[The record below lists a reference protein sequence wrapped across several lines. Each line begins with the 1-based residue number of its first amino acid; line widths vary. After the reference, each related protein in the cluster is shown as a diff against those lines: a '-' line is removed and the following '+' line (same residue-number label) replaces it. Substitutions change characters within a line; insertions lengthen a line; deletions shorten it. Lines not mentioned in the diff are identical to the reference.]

1 MNIIVA
7 AGGLSPERDV
17 SLASGQLIAKA
28 LIAKGNNAVMIDIS
42 SDIEDK
48 DLIDF
53 FKRNVTMQTS
63 YAISEHAPIF
73 EDGTDNRKHAIGK
86 NVLEVCK
93 LADIVFIALHG
104 DIGENGKFQ
113 ALLDIYG
120 VKYTGTNSLGSAI
133 AMDKD
138 ISKQLL
144 KNNGILTPK
153 WAYLDL
159 EQEYD
164 SSINLEQLAD
174 WQLQFPVV
182 VKPVSCGSS
191 IGVSIVHDSAE
202 LQTAL
207 NAARL
212 YEDCVML
219 EQYVQGRE
227 MTVGILN
234 HMALPIIEIKP
245 RNGFF
250 DYKNKYQP
258 GLTDEICPADVNEEL
273 KCELQDLALKVH
285 KILRLGSYSR
295 IDFIISESKDVYC
308 LEANT
313 LPGMTHAS
321 LLPKAAK
328 AHGLT
333 YEDLCEQILKI

>member
-7 AGGLSPERDV
+7 AGGLSPEKDV
-17 SLASGQLIAKA
+17 SLASGQLIANA
-28 LIAKGNNAVMIDIS
+28 LAAKGNNAVMIDIS
-42 SDIEDK
+42 SDIEDE
-48 DLIDF
+48 DLDGF
-53 FKRNVTMQTS
+53 FNKSVNMGTPYS
-63 YAISEHAPIF
+63 ISENAPVL
-73 EDGTDNRKHAIGK
+73 ESDTDKKKHAIGK

-120 VKYTGTNSLGSAI
+120 IKYTGTDSLGSAI

-144 KNNGILTPK
+144 KNNGVLTPN

-159 EQEYD
+159 RQECD
-164 SSINLEQLAD
+164 GSIDLEKLAG

-182 VKPVSCGSS
+182 VKPLSCGSS
-191 IGVSIVHDSAE
+191 IGVSIVHDSSE

-207 NAARL
+207 NAARV
-212 YEDCVML
+212 YEDCIII
-219 EQYVQGRE
+219 EQFVQGRE
-227 MTVGILN
+227 MTVGVLN
-234 HMALPIIEIKP
+234 DTALPVIEIIP
-245 RNGFF
+245 RSGFF

-258 GLTDEICPADVNEEL
+258 GLTDEICPADVSEDM
-273 KCELQDLALKVH
+273 KCELQNLALKVH

-295 IDFIISESKDVYC
+295 VDFIISESKDIYC

-328 AHGLT
+328 VSGLT
-333 YEDLCEQILKI
+333 YEDLCEQILKL

>member
-7 AGGLSPERDV
+7 AGGLSPEKDV
-17 SLASGQLIAKA
+17 SLASGQLIANA
-28 LIAKGNNAVMIDIS
+28 LAAKGNNAVMIDIS
-42 SDIEDK
+42 SDIEDE
-48 DLIDF
+48 DLDGF
-53 FKRNVTMQTS
+53 FNKRVNMGTPYS
-63 YAISEHAPIF
+63 ISENAPVL
-73 EDGTDNRKHAIGK
+73 ENETDKKKHAIGK
-86 NVLEVCK
+86 HVLEVCK

-120 VKYTGTNSLGSAI
+120 IKYTGTDSLGSAI

-144 KNNGILTPK
+144 KNNGVLTPN

-159 EQEYD
+159 RQECD
-164 SSINLEQLAD
+164 GSIDLEKLAGR
-174 WQLQFPVV
+174 QLQFPVV
-182 VKPVSCGSS
+182 VKPLSCGSS

-207 NAARL
+207 NAARV
-212 YEDCVML
+212 YEDCVII
-219 EQYVQGRE
+219 EQFVQGRE
-227 MTVGILN
+227 MTVGVLN
-234 HMALPIIEIKP
+234 DTALPVIEIIP
-245 RNGFF
+245 RSGFF

-258 GLTDEICPADVNEEL
+258 GLTDEICPADVSEDM

-295 IDFIISESKDVYC
+295 VDFIISESKDIYC

-328 AHGLT
+328 ASGLT
-333 YEDLCEQILKI
+333 YEDLCEQILKL